1 MGYLGAARAAV
12 MRGCDGFGCV
22 GEIVALVAIV
32 MADPSHGMRLLILFV
47 AALGRQIE
55 PVVDAHHGLQSTSVG
70 GIRMKDVAV
79 GILVKDA
86 GAGRFFSGEKLD
98 FVVVI
103 HFLRSH
109 FVLGEGNVVI
119 AVEIADRK
127 SVV

>member
-1 MGYLGAARAAV
+1 
-12 MRGCDGFGCV
+12 
-22 GEIVALVAIV
+22 

-79 GILVKDA
+79 GILEKDA

-98 FVVVI
+98 
-103 HFLRSH
+103 
-109 FVLGEGNVVI
+109 
-119 AVEIADRK
+119 RK
-127 SVV
+127 STRLNSSHGYISYAVFCLKKKKTTQLHNERNVTYANRP